1 MKVAIK
7 PYLRPPNAD
16 VLESHLTLDQMAR
29 TRTRGSEP
37 LKLPKLIGDERR
49 LLQVLINLLKNAIKF
64 TKRGH
69 IKLSASFDSIR
80 QRLIVHVS
88 DTGVGIAEQ
97 DFCKLFN
104 RFGKLHRTAEMNHE
118 GIGLGLT
125 IVKQIVEKAGG

>member
-1 MKVAIK
+1 M
-7 PYLRPPNAD
+7 
-16 VLESHLTLDQMAR
+16 
-29 TRTRGSEP
+29 
-37 LKLPKLIGDERR
+37 KLPKLIGDERR